1 MRLIELFNVLERKKF
16 RQPLVMY
23 HGTSDVHL
31 RGILK
36 QGVVPSAEEKVW
48 ATDKEVQAFDFSR
61 ASLEGSY
68 WTSNMMT
75 ARSSSTTARNTFGGE
90 PLLVIARIAESSAY
104 ADEDSMT
111 STIQRAL
118 PEMFNSLREQGQ
130 GLIPEAAIKSAALI
144 YFGGWNEE
152 GFSPEAMLNAYAK
165 ILHEYLAADAAREP
179 VDMDLMKRMMEAHMM
194 RQLAYANEHEGDG
207 YYKDQ
212 YAKEMNRLADE
223 GKVPPIPS
231 LTDVEA
237 TIKGLQNELTRKY
250 RKTALASHG
259 DFAHTLRITEPVT
272 FRGANKIICIL
283 GDLANWKEMGYEQQY
298 KAPLVLYYG
307 TPPPDFFE
315 QYKQRVGEWHGA
327 VNPQGQMVI
336 PPADANS
343 QVNRQVNRGVDVADS
358 PVAASIGMTESS
370 RKSLREA
377 KLFHGTPNEVQGEFS
392 TDYMSTGEGGQAY
405 GWGLYFAE
413 EPLVAKAYADTLGA
427 EHGRIYAVEI
437 PDEILEQFLDFT
449 SPVTENV
456 IEKILASQGM
466 TMDDALLAHD
476 EFDKFSGVVADA
488 HSNDK
493 ENWPAMSDK
502 WMKMNKRLDIQLGG
516 MIKKLRE
523 PIGTFGYDPK
533 KHQDGQQLYRSLAR
547 ALGGD
552 RQASEYLNGIGI
564 PGIKFLDAESRQGK
578 ASTYNYV
585 AFDGSITRNLG
596 QVHEW

>member
-1 MRLIELFNVLERKKF
+1 MRLLELFSILERKKF

-23 HGTSDVHL
+23 HGTSDAHL

-48 ATDKEVQAFDFSR
+48 ATDKEVQAHDFSR

-90 PLLVIARIAESSAY
+90 PLLVIAQIAESSTF
-104 ADEDSMT
+104 ADEDSIT

-118 PEMFNSLREQGQ
+118 PEMFNALRPQGQ

-144 YFGGWNEE
+144 YYGGWNEE
-152 GFSPEAMLNAYAK
+152 GFSREAMLDTYAK
-165 ILHEYLAADAAREP
+165 ILHGYLAGDAEREP
-179 VDMDLMKRMMEAHMM
+179 MDLDLMKRMMEAHMM
-194 RQLAYANEHEGDG
+194 RQLAYANEHEGSG
-207 YYKDQ
+207 FYQDQ
-212 YAKEMNRLADE
+212 YAKEMNRLAGE
-223 GKVPPIPS
+223 GKAPPIPAMA
-231 LTDVEA
+231 DVET

-283 GDLANWKEMGYEQQY
+283 GELTNWKEMGYEQQY

-307 TPPPDFFE
+307 KPPADFFE

-327 VNPQGQMVI
+327 VNQQGQMVI
-336 PPADANS
+336 PPAE
-343 QVNRQVNRGVDVADS
+343 
-358 PVAASIGMTESS
+358 PVTESII
-370 RKSLREA
+370 REA
-377 KLFHGTPNEVQGEFS
+377 KLYHGTPHEVRGEFS
-392 TDYMSTGEGGQAY
+392 TDYMGSGEGTRAF

-413 EPLVAKAYADTLGA
+413 EPLVAKSYADTFGT

-437 PDEILEQFLDFT
+437 PDEILAQFLDFT

-456 IEKILASQGM
+456 IEKILTSQGM
-466 TMDDALLAHD
+466 TMDDALRAHS

-493 ENWPAMSDK
+493 ENWSAMSDE

-533 KHQDGQQLYRSLAR
+533 KHQDGQQLYNHLSRGM
-547 ALGGD
+547 GGD
-552 RQASEYLNGIGI
+552 RQASEYLNSIGI
-564 PGIKFLDAESRQGK
+564 PGIKFLDAESRQGR
-578 ASTYNYV
+578 AATYNYV
-585 AFDGSITRNLG
+585 VFDGSITKNLG

>member
-1 MRLIELFNVLERKKF
+1 MRLLELFSVLERKKF
-16 RQPLVMY
+16 RRPLVMY
-23 HGTSDVHL
+23 HGTSDAHL

-48 ATDKEVQAFDFSR
+48 ATDKEVQAHDFSR

-90 PLLVIARIAESSAY
+90 PLLVIAQIAESSTF
-104 ADEDSMT
+104 ADEDSIT
-111 STIQRAL
+111 NIIHRAL
-118 PEMFNSLREQGQ
+118 PEMFNALRPEGH

-144 YFGGWNEE
+144 YYGGWSEE
-152 GFSPEAMLNAYAK
+152 GFSPEAMLDAYAK
-165 ILHEYLAADAAREP
+165 ILHGYLAGDAAREP
-179 VDMDLMKRMMEAHMM
+179 VDMDLMKRMMEANMM
-194 RQLAYANEHEGDG
+194 RQLAYANEHESSG

-223 GKVPPIPS
+223 GKAPPIPS
-231 LTDVEA
+231 LTDAET
-237 TIKGLQNELTRKY
+237 TIKGLQDELTRRY
-250 RKTALASHG
+250 RKTTLASHG

-283 GDLANWKEMGYEQQY
+283 GDLTNWKEMGYEQQY

-307 TPPPDFFE
+307 KPPADFFE

-336 PPADANS
+336 PPA
-343 QVNRQVNRGVDVADS
+343 Q
-358 PVAASIGMTESS
+358 PVAESIMH
-370 RKSLREA
+370 EA
-377 KLFHGTPNEVQGEFS
+377 RLYHGTPNEIRGEFS
-392 TDYMSTGEGGQAY
+392 TDYMGSGEGAQAY

-437 PDEILEQFLDFT
+437 PDEILGQFMDFT
-449 SPVTENV
+449 SPVSEDV

-466 TMDDALLAHD
+466 TMDDALRAHD

-488 HSNDK
+488 HTNDK
-493 ENWPAMSDK
+493 ENWPALSDK
-502 WMKMNKRLDIQLGG
+502 WMKENKRLDIRLGE
-516 MIKKLRE
+516 MLKKLRE

-533 KHQDGQQLYRSLAR
+533 THQTGRQLYDHLSRGM
-547 ALGGD
+547 GGD

-564 PGIKFLDAESRQGK
+564 PGIKFLDAESRQGR
-578 ASTYNYV
+578 AATYNYV
-585 AFDGSITRNLG
+585 AFDGSITKNLG
-596 QVHEW
+596 QVYEW